1 MTDSVF
7 VVHGRNLAARNA
19 VFTFLRAIGVKP
31 IEWDQAIARTGSG
44 SPYVG
49 EVLDLAFR
57 EGQAV
62 VVLLTPDDVAYLR
75 SDYAHGDDDPEV
87 TPAGQA
93 RPNVLFEAGMA
104 FGRDPKR
111 TILIEM
117 GDVRPFSDVGGRHV
131 IRMTDSAEKR
141 RSLAS
146 RLETAGCPV
155 DLSGTDWLSAGD
167 FTPPPRPGN
176 GLPLGRRVPTAEK
189 HGPSVDGRWL
199 TGGGNRFDKA
209 RITNNGPVALF
220 NVDLNVPEDLSEHI
234 QLHGDGPV
242 AKLPVGKSFTVPA
255 WTSHRTMGRRGPAQ
269 FELPV
274 TATLEDGTPFEQDV
288 YFDITG

>member
-1 MTDSVF
+1 MSDSVF
-7 VVHGRNLAARNA
+7 VVHGRNIAARNA
-19 VFTFLRAIGVKP
+19 VFTFLRAIGLKP

-75 SDYAHGDDDPEV
+75 HEYAHGDGDPET
-87 TPAGQA
+87 TPTGQA

-117 GDVRPFSDVGGRHV
+117 GDVRPFSDIGGRHT
-131 IRMTDSAEKR
+131 IRMSESAEKR
-141 RSLAS
+141 KSLAS

-155 DLSGTDWLSAGD
+155 DLSGADWLSAGD
-167 FTPPPRPGN
+167 FTPPPRPGS
-176 GLPLGRRVPTAEK
+176 GLPLGRRAPSVDR

-199 TGGGNRFDKA
+199 ASSGSNFDKV
-209 RITNNGPVALF
+209 RITNNGAATLYDVEL
-220 NVDLNVPEDLSEHI
+220 LVPDELREHI

-242 AKLPVGKSFTVPA
+242 AKLPAGKSFTVPA
-255 WTSHRTMGRRGPAQ
+255 WTTRKTMGPTGPAQ

-274 TATLEDGTPFEQDV
+274 TARLDDGTPFEQDV
-288 YFDITG
+288 YFDIAG

>member
-1 MTDSVF
+1 MSDSVF
-7 VVHGRNLAARNA
+7 VVHGRNTAARDA
-19 VFTFLRAIGVKP
+19 VFTFLRAIGLKP
-31 IEWDQAIARTGSG
+31 IEWDQAVARTGSG

-75 SDYAHGDDDPEV
+75 TEYAHGDDDPEA
-87 TPAGQA
+87 TPRGQA

-131 IRMTDSAEKR
+131 IRMSNAPETR
-141 RSLAS
+141 RSIAS
-146 RLETAGCPV
+146 RLETAGCSV

-167 FTPPPRPGN
+167 LTPPSRPGK
-176 GLPLGRRVPTAEK
+176 GLPLGRRLPSADR

-199 TGGGNRFDKA
+199 TSGGSRFDKV
-209 RITNNGPVALF
+209 RITNNGAMPLF
-220 NVDLNVPEDLSEHI
+220 DVNLVVPEELQEHI
-234 QLHGDGPV
+234 ELHNDEPV
-242 AKLPVGKSFTVPA
+242 SKLPAGKSFTIPA
-255 WTSHRTMGRRGPAQ
+255 WTSRKTMGASGPAQ

-274 TATLEDGTPFEQDV
+274 TAKMDDGTPFKQEV
-288 YFDITG
+288 FFDIME